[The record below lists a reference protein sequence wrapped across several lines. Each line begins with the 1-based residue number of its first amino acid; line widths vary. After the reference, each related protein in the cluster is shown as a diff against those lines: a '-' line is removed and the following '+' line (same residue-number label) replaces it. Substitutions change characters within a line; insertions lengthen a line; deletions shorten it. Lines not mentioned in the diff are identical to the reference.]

1 VSRVGDGGSS
11 GASAGG
17 AAVAAAVGAPVAVGG
32 GRQKPAVRRALIVE
46 AARGVILREGLGGT
60 RLRDIAGEAGV
71 SVGTVTYHF
80 ESVAEI
86 LNEVVVLETA
96 RFYSSII
103 EAVDAEPDP
112 VAGVRMLVEPLF
124 AATDASD
131 EHWRLWSDYWTAV
144 ARKPAVAAEY
154 VERIRVWEACLTRTL
169 RRGAES
175 GAFPALRAGAAAG
188 AGAGAADP
196 DGAAD
201 PAGAGAAGSDGAD
214 RASEVALKLAAYS
227 DGVATQLAQK
237 APGLTSELAL
247 TWMWTFLGHE
257 TGASFA

>member
-1 VSRVGDGGSS
+1 M
-11 GASAGG
+11 
-17 AAVAAAVGAPVAVGG
+17 
-32 GRQKPAVRRALIVE
+32 RRALIVE

-175 GAFPALRAGAAAG
+175 GAFPVLGARG
-188 AGAGAADP
+188 AGPVGDDP
-196 DGAAD
+196 G
-201 PAGAGAAGSDGAD
+201 D

>member
-1 VSRVGDGGSS
+1 VSGVGDGNRASS
-11 GASAGG
+11 GVSAGAAG
-17 AAVAAAVGAPVAVGG
+17 AGA
-32 GRQKPAVRRALIVE
+32 RQKPAVRRALIVE

-103 EAVDAEPDP
+103 EAVDAETDP
-112 VAGVRMLVEPLF
+112 VVGVRMLVEPLF

-175 GAFPALRAGAAAG
+175 GAFPALRAGA
-188 AGAGAADP
+188 
-196 DGAAD
+196 
-201 PAGAGAAGSDGAD
+201 GAGAAGRAGAGATGPDGAD

>member
-1 VSRVGDGGSS
+1 MS
-11 GASAGG
+11 GA
-17 AAVAAAVGAPVAVGG
+17 
-32 GRQKPAVRRALIVE
+32 RQKPVVRRALIVE

-60 RLRDIAGEAGV
+60 RLRDIAAEAGV

-112 VAGVRMLVEPLF
+112 VEGVRMLVEPLF

-169 RRGAES
+169 RRGAASE
-175 GAFPALRAGAAAG
+175 AFPLLGAHI
-188 AGAGAADP
+188 
-196 DGAAD
+196 
-201 PAGAGAAGSDGAD
+201 AGSDSD
-214 RASEVALKLAAYS
+214 DPSSEVALKLAAYS

-237 APGLTSELAL
+237 APGLTPERGLS
-247 TWMWTFLGHE
+247 WMWTFLEHE
-257 TGASFA
+257 TGASFS

>member
-1 VSRVGDGGSS
+1 M
-11 GASAGG
+11 
-17 AAVAAAVGAPVAVGG
+17 
-32 GRQKPAVRRALIVE
+32 RRALIVE

-175 GAFPALRAGAAAG
+175 GAFPALGAG
-188 AGAGAADP
+188 AGAGAAGPDGTGAAGP
-196 DGAAD
+196 DGAGAG
-201 PAGAGAAGSDGAD
+201 AGAGAAGPDDAD